1 MPSDFVTLE
10 VLKELLAV
18 QERAYRTLIESLL
31 DNVKH
36 DIRDLRNEV
45 VDLKQST
52 AFTSAKYD
60 HITSEI
66 SRIDRELP
74 KVDLK
79 LRKIEEDNQESFEY
93 LEDRNEYLENQSRRN
108 NVKILGLPESV
119 DETSWDAT
127 EAKVKEQ
134 IKNALGIEEN
144 LVIERAHRIGKSSN
158 NRPSSGF
165 GASSQRRKPDDPHP
179 IVAKFLNWKDKER
192 VLKQAREKKPE
203 GIMFVADLSKRT
215 LDKRRSK
222 IPELLEARKAG
233 KTAYFIM
240 DKLVIR
246 RNDAASIKGHRKK
259 AETSTEKS
267 ELNSDDEDPEVVLN
281 VVP

>member
-1 MPSDFVTLE
+1 MPSDFVTLK
-10 VLKELLAV
+10 VSKELLTA

-31 DNVKH
+31 DNVKQ
-36 DIRDLRNEV
+36 DVRDLRNEV

-66 SRIDRELP
+66 SRTDRELP
-74 KVDLK
+74 KVYLK

-144 LVIERAHRIGKSSN
+144 LVIERAHRIHKSSKN
-158 NRPSSGF
+158 GPRSGF
-165 GASSQRRKPDDPHP
+165 GASSQR
-179 IVAKFLNWKDKER
+179 
-192 VLKQAREKKPE
+192 
-203 GIMFVADLSKRT
+203 
-215 LDKRRSK
+215 
-222 IPELLEARKAG
+222 
-233 KTAYFIM
+233 
-240 DKLVIR
+240 
-246 RNDAASIKGHRKK
+246 
-259 AETSTEKS
+259 
-267 ELNSDDEDPEVVLN
+267 
-281 VVP
+281 

>member
-1 MPSDFVTLE
+1 MSKCSREYFHRLTLC
-10 VLKELLAV
+10 V
-18 QERAYRTLIESLL
+18 
-31 DNVKH
+31 
-36 DIRDLRNEV
+36 
-45 VDLKQST
+45 
-52 AFTSAKYD
+52 
-60 HITSEI
+60 

-144 LVIERAHRIGKSSN
+144 LVIERAHRIQKSSI
-158 NRPSSGF
+158 NRPRSGF
-165 GASSQRRKPDDPHP
+165 GASSQRQKPDEPRP
-179 IVAKFLNWKDKER
+179 VVAKFLNWKDKER
-192 VLKQAREKKPE
+192 VLKQAREKKPQV
-203 GIMFVADLSKRT
+203 IMFVADLSKRT

-222 IPELLEARKAG
+222 IPELLEARKTG

-246 RNDAASIKGHRKK
+246 RNYAASVKGHRKK
-259 AETSTEKS
+259 AETSTESTEKS
-267 ELNSDDEDPEVVLN
+267 EVNSDDEIPKLFLVFYLEQII
-281 VVP
+281 